1 MAATMGIPGLNPNL
15 LSSIYGQPSGVE
27 TIFQKANQP
36 YISGLG
42 TPNPVYNAAI
52 LPATLGVTGTTP
64 SAPSAPAKSVPQ
76 NTQTG
81 GGRSL
86 RDLFNEYRG
95 MGGYAGWGETEAWA
109 NFQALG
115 GPPGG
120 GGGGGEV
127 SADIESAY
135 SPGLSALGE
144 VETSARAGETTNLA
158 RVGEEYQGYLKQQ
171 GLEETGLRAG
181 QTEQERLFGETTRS
195 AADEARRAYAA
206 LVQQGRSKFGAGS
219 SVGPAVGE
227 IAAQEFARTQG
238 KLGQVATA
246 GQQAL
251 ALESGR
257 LNTFISQKKS
267 DIDKWKRDAE
277 AQIRGN
283 LQATLDN
290 ITLRRGELESGKA
303 AAKIDAINTAKSNIE
318 NLRTTD
324 YNARLALI
332 GSIIENAQTIAGR
345 AFTGQEVTSM
355 YNDLLGQIMQGIGP
369 SFTPSPARLVAVG
382 RKPDEWAGIL
392 NQPVPT
398 G

>member
-1 MAATMGIPGLNPNL
+1 MALNFTPANFTPINFTPAQLNARVQAGLIPMSSVTNPLAANYQGPGGF
-15 LSSIYGQPSGVE
+15 SPAPGSI
-27 TIFQKANQP
+27 
-36 YISGLG
+36 
-42 TPNPVYNAAI
+42 
-52 LPATLGVTGTTP
+52 LGV
-64 SAPSAPAKSVPQ
+64 SAPATSAPQ
-76 NTQTG
+76 TLQTQNQTG
-81 GGRSL
+81 GGGLDRGTVEAVYRAMGWNDMDSAWADANSTGFSKLRSS
-86 RDLFNEYRG
+86 
-95 MGGYAGWGETEAWA
+95 MGGGDSSGI
-109 NFQALG
+109 
-115 GPPGG
+115 
-120 GGGGGEV
+120 

-144 VETSARAGETTNLA
+144 VEASARGAETTNLA
-158 RVGEEYQGYLKQQ
+158 RVGTEYQDYLKQQ
-171 GLEETGLRAG
+171 ELEETGLRAG

-303 AAKIDAINTAKSNIE
+303 AAKIDAINTAKTNIE

-345 AFTGQEVTSM
+345 AFTGQEVTGM

-369 SFTPSPARLVAVG
+369 SFTPSPARPVVTG
-382 RKPDEWAGIL
+382 RRPDELAGIL
-392 NQPVPT
+392 NPPVT

>member
-1 MAATMGIPGLNPNL
+1 MATALDLTRAFGSGGLN
-15 LSSIYGQPSGVE
+15 IGQIGSTPLATGGLTYQQIGS
-27 TIFQKANQP
+27 QP
-36 YISGLG
+36 FNPAMFIPQPAVPASTRS
-42 TPNPVYNAAI
+42 TP
-52 LPATLGVTGTTP
+52 
-64 SAPSAPAKSVPQ
+64 PQ
-76 NTQTG
+76 NTQTTQTTQ
-81 GGRSL
+81 
-86 RDLFNEYRG
+86 NQ
-95 MGGYAGWGETEAWA
+95 
-109 NFQALG
+109 NLG
-115 GPPGG
+115 GDLTIDDLRSFGFTNEAVMNAILNAPDERARYIREKGQRG
-120 GGGGGEV
+120 QTAGI

-144 VETSARAGETTNLA
+144 VEASARGAETTNLA
-158 RVGEEYQGYLKQQ
+158 RVGTEYQDYLKQQ
-171 GLEETGLRAG
+171 ELEETGLRAG

-206 LVQQGRSKFGAGS
+206 LVQQGRSKFGTGS

-290 ITLRRGELESGKA
+290 ITLRKGELESGKA

-345 AFTGQEVTSM
+345 AFTGQEVTGM

-369 SFTPSPARLVAVG
+369 SITPSPARPVATG
-382 RKPDEWAGIL
+382 RKPDELAGIL